1 MSLYSFYKD
10 TKQDIRGATI
20 ARQSTMTISVE
31 SEISYL
37 SRKYYCHI
45 CEI

>member
-20 ARQSTMTISVE
+20 ARPSTISTSVE

-37 SRKYYCHI
+37 IRKYYCHI
-45 CEI
+45 CEM